1 MDKRIDIANEIINL
15 FQSHPKV
22 QNVFLRGSL
31 HKNTNIDSYSDIDI
45 GVDVSGYDNGK
56 FSLEVPDIMRGH
68 FDVLFFDWSPS
79 LLPDQYVQSYVLK
92 DTPVFWIIDIQC
104 FANPHVS
111 SVHKISN
118 DFYEHLLKL
127 WILNL
132 KYYLRGNSESLKGIH
147 MLGYRTFKKD
157 VSNNSTFEILF
168 NILLEIRSN
177 THPNLHP
184 FLDQCETTILN
195 HKSKLHY

>member
-1 MDKRIDIANEIINL
+1 MDKRMDIAIKTINL

-31 HKNTNIDSYSDIDI
+31 HKNTNIDPYSDIDI

-56 FSLEVPDIMRGH
+56 FSLEVPAIMRSH

-79 LLPDQYVQSYVLK
+79 LLPDQYVQSYVIK
-92 DTPVFWIIDIQC
+92 GTPIFWLIDIQC
-104 FANPHVS
+104 MANPHVS
-111 SVHKISN
+111 SIQNIRN

-132 KYYLRGNSESLKGIH
+132 KYYLRGNSEALKDIH
-147 MLGYRTFKKD
+147 KLGFRTFKED
-157 VSNNSTFEILF
+157 VSYNSIYEILF

-177 THPNLHP
+177 THPNLHE
-184 FLDQCETTILN
+184 FLDQCETTILD
-195 HKSKLHY
+195 HKYRLQS